1 MERGENNPL
10 SSLPLTRRLQ
20 MKITQRT
27 HDTIGDLIELH
38 EKKIQEE
45 NKDKPEWVTQEIVNE
60 LWELHE
66 FLYDKIVIGK

>member
-1 MERGENNPL
+1 
-10 SSLPLTRRLQ
+10 

-45 NKDKPEWVTQEIVNE
+45 HKDKPEWVAQEIVNE
-60 LWELHE
+60 LWEAHE
-66 FLYDKIVIGK
+66 LLYYNIV